1 MASNPNAFGDAEL
14 TNDSDRSSVVF
25 KDFNF
30 NFERHPVTGDIAKLT
45 DISSVKSSV
54 KNLILTNYYERGFHP
69 EIGSNVRS
77 ALFENVTPMI
87 AARLG
92 RNIEDVVNNFEP
104 RADLISVTVRANI
117 DANAY
122 EASIKF
128 NVVNSQTDEQTI
140 NLFLERLR

>member
-1 MASNPNAFGDAEL
+1 MAVNPSAFRDAES
-14 TNDSDRSSVVF
+14 TNDSNRSAQVY
-25 KDFNF
+25 KDINLNF
-30 NFERHPVTGDIAKLT
+30 SRHPVTGDIAKLT
-45 DISSVKSSV
+45 DISSVKASV

-92 RNIEDVVNNFEP
+92 RNIEDVIVNFEP
-104 RADLISVTVRANI
+104 RAELISVIVQANI
-117 DANAY
+117 DSNAY
-122 EASIKF
+122 EATIKF
-128 NVVNSQTDEQTI
+128 NVVNSETEEQTL

>member
-1 MASNPNAFGDAEL
+1 
-14 TNDSDRSSVVF
+14 
-25 KDFNF
+25 
-30 NFERHPVTGDIAKLT
+30 
-45 DISSVKSSV
+45 VKASV